1 MVRRRRQRPPTSVET
16 MQILDQA
23 AVAARLDMTALIDRM
38 EEALI
43 AFSAGDVVQPVR
55 QFVGVEEHDGFF
67 GLMPAVSDAMGVKLV
82 TFYPRNQE
90 KGIHTHHALIL
101 LFDPT
106 TGEPTAVMDGGL
118 ITEKR
123 TAATSAAATR
133 LLAEDDASVLAVLGS
148 GVQARAHIEAMR
160 LVRPIEE
167 IRIWSRNPANAATLA
182 NEVGAT
188 TMSPEE
194 AVHGADIVVTAT
206 AATEPIL
213 EGAWLDE
220 GAHVNAVGWNGAD
233 GRELDDETM
242 GNLLFVESL
251 EAAADQAGNVRG
263 SGATITAEIGAALAK
278 PDPMWKGR
286 TTVFDSVGMAI
297 EDVAAAQLVLESD
310 PGVV

>member
-1 MVRRRRQRPPTSVET
+1 

-23 AVAARLDMTALIDRM
+23 AVAARLDYPALIDRM
-38 EEALI
+38 EQALI
-43 AFSAGDVVQPVR
+43 AFSKGEVVQPVR
-55 QFVGVEEHDGFF
+55 QFVPVEEHDGFF
-67 GLMPAVSDAMGVKLV
+67 GMMPAVSDAMGVKI
-82 TFYPRNQE
+82 TFYPENQE

-133 LLAEDDASVLAVLGS
+133 LLATEDASVLAVLGS

-160 LVRPIEE
+160 LIRPIEE
-167 IRIWSRNPANAATLA
+167 IRIWSRNPEHAARLA
-182 NEVGAT
+182 TEVGAT
-188 TMSPEE
+188 TMPPEE
-194 AVHGADIVVTAT
+194 AVRGADIVVTAT
-206 AATEPIL
+206 AASEPIL

-220 GAHVNAVGWNGAD
+220 GAHVNAVGWNGSD
-233 GRELDDETM
+233 GRELDDAVM

-251 EAAADQAGNVRG
+251 EAAQDQAGNVRG
-263 SGATITAEIGAALAK
+263 SGAAITAEIGAALAN
-278 PDPMWKGR
+278 PDPQWRDR

-297 EDVAAAQLVLESD
+297 EDVAAAQLVLESGTGSD
-310 PGVV
+310 AA

>member
-1 MVRRRRQRPPTSVET
+1 

-23 AVAARLDMTALIDRM
+23 AVAERLHYPALIDRM

-43 AFSAGDVVQPVR
+43 AFSKGDVVQPVR
-55 QFVGVEEHDGFF
+55 QFVPVEEHDGFF
-67 GLMPAVSDAMGVKLV
+67 GLMPAVSEAMGVKLV
-82 TFYPRNQE
+82 TFYPGNQE
-90 KGIHTHHALIL
+90 KGLHTHHALIL

-133 LLAEDDASVLAVLGS
+133 LLAKEGASVLAVLGS
-148 GVQARAHIEAMR
+148 GVQARAHIEALR

-167 IRIWSRNPANAATLA
+167 IRMWSRNPEHAARLA
-182 NEVGAT
+182 TEVGAT
-188 TMSPEE
+188 TMAAEE
-194 AVHGADIVVTAT
+194 AVRGADIVVTAT
-206 AATEPIL
+206 AAREPIL

-220 GAHVNAVGWNGAD
+220 GAHVNAVGWNGND

-242 GNLLFVESL
+242 GNLLFVESF
-251 EAAADQAGNVRG
+251 EAAADQAGNIRG
-263 SGATITAEIGAALAK
+263 SGAAITTEIGAALAK
-278 PDPMWKGR
+278 PNPDWRVR

-297 EDVAAAQLVLESD
+297 EDVAAAQLVLEA
-310 PGVV
+310 G